1 MNVRAQAID
10 FVVREILS
18 TVDGFAPLASRR
30 KTL

>member
-10 FVVREILS
+10 FIAPEILS
-18 TVDGFAPLASRR
+18 TVDSFAPLASRR